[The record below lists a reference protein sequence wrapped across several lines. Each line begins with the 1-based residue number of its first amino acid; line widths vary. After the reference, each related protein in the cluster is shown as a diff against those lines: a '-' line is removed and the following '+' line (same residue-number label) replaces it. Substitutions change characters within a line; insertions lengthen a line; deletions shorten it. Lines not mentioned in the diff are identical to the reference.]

1 MLSYFM
7 GTKFMFIYLIFYYIF
22 KNEEEL
28 LVDNQNEDI
37 VSTLEQMRMSTSNT
51 IFVDFVWSKMQG
63 ILSEVFIIDI
73 FHATIRRSYCFRQ
86 KNQHVF
92 TVYKIYSQS
101 TSDAQNHC

>member
-1 MLSYFM
+1 MLYYFNYFMLSYFM

-51 IFVDFVWSKMQG
+51 IFVDFV
-63 ILSEVFIIDI
+63 
-73 FHATIRRSYCFRQ
+73 
-86 KNQHVF
+86 
-92 TVYKIYSQS
+92 
-101 TSDAQNHC
+101 

>member
-51 IFVDFVWSKMQG
+51 IFVDFV
-63 ILSEVFIIDI
+63 
-73 FHATIRRSYCFRQ
+73 
-86 KNQHVF
+86 
-92 TVYKIYSQS
+92 
-101 TSDAQNHC
+101 